1 MNLDLLLSA
10 AISAVLVDEIDGKK
24 ISVDPEDESLLTE
37 QESKNL
43 KTCTH
48 NLAAIGEA
56 LQTFE
61 KEHGDFPEWLSEL
74 HPKFLTNPKAL
85 ICPADEEQGV
95 PILSYNTA
103 PNLPVS
109 YNYDCDPEYYQRWLK
124 KERHVYSDANPIVR
138 CPHHA
143 NPHSDS
149 TFLSNLYLN
158 LSFSNTI
165 YLSEGDW
172 RKHPIRMYGGI
183 EAAIAGYESALQ
195 LVPENPD
202 FFCLYSEL
210 IRLYVEAERGDD
222 AESLIDNFKSIM
234 KPHDEDIMRF
244 RDYWTFIDMLKVIG
258 RYEEALQLLQHLE
271 KTEHDNPFIRSVF
284 REIAVIYEEQGNAEQ
299 AKVYFLKADARL
311 GMIGKLAP
319 DFSVTDIDG
328 NLISLKDYR
337 GKVVLLDFWS
347 TTCGPCIAE
356 MPNVKKVY
364 DAYKGMGFDVIGV
377 SLDDDEAKL
386 HEFLKVCD
394 LPWRQIFTGEGWET
408 PIRKQYNVRGIPSP
422 WLIDG
427 EGKIISY
434 QARGAAL
441 KKLVDEAVKKK
452 YSGM

>member
-1 MNLDLLLSA
+1 MNLNCLFTSV
-10 AISAVLVDEIDGKK
+10 IYAVTENETCARK
-24 ISVDPEDESLLTE
+24 IRVELDDESLLTE

-56 LQTFE
+56 LRTYE

-95 PILSYNTA
+95 PILPYNTD
-103 PNLPVS
+103 PNLPIS
-109 YNYDCDPEYYQRWLK
+109 YNYDCDPEYYQQWLK
-124 KERHVYSDANPIVR
+124 NERQVYNDANPIVR
-138 CPHHA
+138 CPHHV
-143 NPHSDS
+143 NPEADS
-149 TFLSNLYLN
+149 PLISNLYLN

-165 YLSEGDW
+165 YLSESDW

-183 EAAIAGYESALQ
+183 EAAIVGYESALQ
-195 LVPENPD
+195 RVPEDPN
-202 FFCLYSEL
+202 FFSLYSEL
-210 IRLYVEAERGDD
+210 IRLYVETERRND

-244 RDYWTFIDMLKVIG
+244 RDYWTFVDMLKVVG
-258 RYEEALQLLQHLE
+258 RHEEALQLLQHLE
-271 KTEHDNPFIRSVF
+271 RTEQENPFRTSIF
-284 REIAVIYEEQGNAEQ
+284 REIAMIHEEQGNAKL
-299 AKVYFLKADARL
+299 AKRYFLKADARL
-311 GMIGKLAP
+311 EMIGKSAP
-319 DFSVTDIDG
+319 NFSVTDIDG
-328 NLISLKDYR
+328 NLIALKNYR

-386 HEFLKVCD
+386 HDFLKVCD

-441 KKLVDEAVKKK
+441 KKLVAEAVKEK